1 MGLAVLSFPAP
12 LNKSV
17 RRRIV
22 VYSRA
27 RCEGMPPWMFFAS
40 SVCKRLKNKEIA
52 KRSDPN
58 VRKRIEGKN
67 LGDFVGKQ
75 EDGDMPEGFQRAAR

>member
-1 MGLAVLSFPAP
+1 
-12 LNKSV
+12 
-17 RRRIV
+17 
-22 VYSRA
+22 
-27 RCEGMPPWMFFAS
+27 
-40 SVCKRLKNKEIA
+40 LKNTEIA

-75 EDGDMPEGFQRAAR
+75 EDGDMPEGAEIIESR